1 VELRRA
7 DDPPVDLVCSP
18 DSALF
23 GWLNHCRE
31 LANSGLDGIE
41 DAARELAELA
51 DGDRQLMERAR
62 EMLLRALE
70 HEPHNATLRQM
81 HALWRRAFEKGEWT
95 WDEIPPDA
103 HHRLS

>member
-1 VELRRA
+1 MELRRA
-7 DDPPVDLVCSP
+7 DDPPVARVYSP
-18 DSALF
+18 DSELF
-23 GWLNHCRE
+23 GWLDRCRE

-41 DAARELAELA
+41 DPARELAELA
-51 DGDRQLMERAR
+51 GGDRQLMESAR
-62 EMLLRALE
+62 QMLLRALE

-95 WDEIPPDA
+95 WGDTPPDV